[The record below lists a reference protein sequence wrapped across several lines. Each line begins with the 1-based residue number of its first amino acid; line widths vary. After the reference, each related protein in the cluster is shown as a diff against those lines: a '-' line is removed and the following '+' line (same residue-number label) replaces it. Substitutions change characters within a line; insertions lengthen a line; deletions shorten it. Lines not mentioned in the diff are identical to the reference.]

1 MKARLDKILS
11 IIGLALI
18 SHACSTAESRPVVA
32 QKPFEESLVGTIS
45 HQDSGM
51 FKAFN
56 ARDFEAFK
64 RYLSPELEIY
74 QDNIGLRNCHQSL
87 EAFQNLLT
95 GEYVLTRQLVKGSL
109 EVYPI
114 KGYGAIEIGRH
125 TFCHIENEKWDCGTY
140 KFVHI
145 WKHENG
151 AWQIT
156 RIITYGHKQ

>member
-18 SHACSTAESRPVVA
+18 SQTCSTPESRPVVA

-45 HQDSGM
+45 HLDSGM
-51 FKAFN
+51 FNAFN
-56 ARDFEAFK
+56 SRDFEAFK

-74 QDNIGLRNCHQSL
+74 QDNIGLRNYHQSL

-95 GEYVLTRQLVKGSL
+95 GEYVLARQLVKGSL

-114 KGYGAIEIGRH
+114 KDYGAIEAGRH
-125 TFCHIENEKWDCGTY
+125 TFCHVENGRQDCGTY